1 MQISKKGLDL
11 IRSFEGYLRK
21 LPDGSCIAYRCPAG
35 VWTIGWGCTEG
46 VKEGMRWTKAEAEE
60 ALRRE
65 IAKHEMAVTRLVTVD
80 LNQNQYDALVS
91 FSYNVGSGALGK
103 STLLKK
109 LNRRDFAGAQAEFM
123 KWNKAGGKQLRGL
136 SRRRAAEAELFATR
150 TEEEAEAV
158 ENEPV
163 MPQDVD
169 EPAEPMFTGKEKA
182 LAAAGTAGTVVPNVP
197 SGMTRSLTNVESW
210 TAMGRTA
217 GRFASAAVATPLVAL
232 GVIGLMALIWFGPRI
247 WERFTGDA

>member
-35 VWTIGWGCTEG
+35 VWTLGWGCTEG

-65 IAKHEMAVTRLVTVD
+65 IAKHEAAVARLVTVD
-80 LNQNQYDALVS
+80 INQNQRDALIS
-91 FSYNVGSGALGK
+91 FSYNVGSSALSK

-109 LNRRDFAGAQAEFM
+109 LNRGDYAGAQAEFM

-136 SRRRAAEAELFATR
+136 SIRRAKEAALFAER
-150 TEEEAEAV
+150 MDEP
-158 ENEPV
+158 ENA
-163 MPQDVD
+163 MMAQSVD
-169 EPAEPMFTGKEKA
+169 EPIASFVAPPPPVVSETVSNVGLWQSMGS
-182 LAAAGTAGTVVPNVP
+182 TVV
-197 SGMTRSLTNVESW
+197 E
-210 TAMGRTA
+210 
-217 GRFASAAVATPLVAL
+217 FATFAFSNPPML
-232 GVIGLMALIWFGPRI
+232 GVIVVVVAGIWLAPKAASYFKRP
-247 WERFTGDA
+247 A